1 MDNPSSPPPNTPSDA
16 AERRDLRAAMTSP
29 VGDFEPF
36 EDEDEILGDQTVRD
50 EAEEE
55 DGEELFGDNM
65 ENDYRPM
72 PELDHYDPAM
82 LDDEDDFSE
91 MSQGDRFAAES
102 EMRRRDRAA
111 GIHRDDR
118 DLGFGQSDDED
129 DVGPRAKRRA
139 GEKAA
144 VGEVEDNCE
153 TGHAPLSQQEHH

>member
-16 AERRDLRAAMTSP
+16 AERRGLRASMTSP

-36 EDEDEILGDQTVRD
+36 ENEDEILGDQTVRH
-50 EAEEE
+50 EEEE

-82 LDDEDDFSE
+82 LDDEEDFSE

-102 EMRRRDRAA
+102 EMRKRDHAA

-118 DLGFGQSDDED
+118 ELGFGQSDDED
-129 DVGPRAKRRA
+129 DVGPRAKRR
-139 GEKAA
+139 GRRK
-144 VGEVEDNCE
+144 GR
-153 TGHAPLSQQEHH
+153 GGRG

>member
-1 MDNPSSPPPNTPSDA
+1 
-16 AERRDLRAAMTSP
+16 MTSP

-36 EDEDEILGDQTVRD
+36 ENEDEILGDQTVRD

-91 MSQGDRFAAES
+91 MSQGDRLPPLNS
-102 EMRRRDRAA
+102 LMRVPLTR
-111 GIHRDDR
+111 I
-118 DLGFGQSDDED
+118 
-129 DVGPRAKRRA
+129 
-139 GEKAA
+139 
-144 VGEVEDNCE
+144 
-153 TGHAPLSQQEHH
+153 TGCT